1 MTIPESVKSETIAI
15 VMTDIIGSTKFV
27 QKHGAQKAA
36 IWFSQHD
43 RLTMSLIYEHKGVF
57 IDASDGMLCYF
68 NSVTDAVAF
77 SFEYK
82 RSLLKHKFPFKSR
95 LGIHWDDMIITKTS
109 QKLVKGGAKRMNIEG
124 IGKNIC
130 ARTMSLCGPDQILMS
145 QKAYL
150 SFKSR
155 ISNNRFIPKD
165 ALVVL
170 VGLYAFKGVKN
181 PEQIYALGT
190 RESHIQPPPD
200 SEKAKRLGGSKK
212 IKTRLAQKKAIE
224 IIEYFFWRLGTI
236 WTLIFIYY
244 AWPFLRY
251 YDLINDIHLFF
262 QDIFLYLYKFLLL
275 VKKHKIG

>member
-1 MTIPESVKSETIAI
+1 MTFNENAESKAIAI

-27 QKHGAQKAA
+27 QKHGAKKAA
-36 IWFSQHD
+36 VWFSYHD
-43 RLTMSLIYEHKGVF
+43 KITMSLIYEHRGVF

-68 NSVTDAVAF
+68 NSIADSIAF

-82 RSLLKHKFPFKSR
+82 KSLIRHKFPFKSR
-95 LGIHWDDMIITKTS
+95 IGIHWDKMIITKTS

-145 QKAYL
+145 HSAYL
-150 SFKSR
+150 NFKSR

-165 ALVVL
+165 ALVAL
-170 VGLYAFKGVKN
+170 VGLYSFKGVSK

-190 RESHIQPPPD
+190 QQSHLQPPLD
-200 SEKAKRLGGSKK
+200 SEKAKRLGGKKK
-212 IKTRLAQKKAIE
+212 IKTRLAQKKALE
-224 IIEYFFWRLGTI
+224 LVEYFFWRIGAI

-244 AWPFLRY
+244 MWPILRY
-251 YDLINDIHLFF
+251 YNFVNDIHMFF
-262 QDIFLYLYKFLLL
+262 QDIFLYFYGLFLIFSKYK
-275 VKKHKIG
+275 G